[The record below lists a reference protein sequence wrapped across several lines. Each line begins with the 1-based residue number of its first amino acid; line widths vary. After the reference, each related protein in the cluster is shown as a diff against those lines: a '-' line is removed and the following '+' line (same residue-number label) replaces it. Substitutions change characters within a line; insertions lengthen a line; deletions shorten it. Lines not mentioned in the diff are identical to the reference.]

1 MANTVISLDKSSLDN
16 TISFVDNAYVADNG
30 LTKTEFR
37 PAGNKVFFENKG
49 FTIGWT
55 PSSMKY
61 VDESGMEDTIY
72 SVQDAPL
79 EIKGNKARFN
89 RSMPDVDDMFIVD
102 GDRLKHSIMVQG
114 WQRDPAFY
122 MFGNID
128 FVISGELAFDPSLSV
143 RAMGMNLIGPF
154 ETSESIEIRNG
165 GEVIFTLP
173 KIVAY
178 DSNIPDRAEV
188 FGRYRV
194 IANGNGTLTFD
205 IVMDNAWMAS
215 NDRVYP
221 VLIDPTVVVASA
233 YDTSGNGGR
242 KLVRLSNGWLVSAVY
257 NSASTR
263 IEFYKSTD
271 NGTTWSLLCFRGGVA
286 TTHSGFA
293 ISNKGNIVYL
303 ILAVGGNTWF
313 SNFDATTV
321 TTAQGIEFTVNIS
334 VDIQTSNGSGVSL
347 AINSTGT
354 ELHATWSSKNATYP
368 NSFNIRYAKGTI
380 DAQGVVTWGSVN
392 QVTTSNTA
400 GQDNTNP
407 SIVVRSNG
415 YPSIV
420 SQYANGT
427 SVYIIQTSN
436 YNGSSW
442 TSLNIY
448 NGSTYSQS
456 NPCAVVKKYGSN
468 IGRIFVGWHGLD
480 STDTTKQNVRIAY
493 SDDGGTW
500 TVIGKITTG
509 NTVDRKNVSFAENTT
524 GDIYAFYEDNG
535 NIVYQKCTNGTT
547 TFSGLTSIA
556 TGTNVSVMEYEIA
569 DMIGFI
575 WMDASAVKFDLISFN
590 MAPTAPTGLTRSNF
604 DATQAG
610 DFTWTFSDPDSG
622 DSQSAYQLQI
632 IRVSDSVTVVDTGK
646 VASTTS
652 SHTLAA
658 STLANNIQY
667 QWKVATWDQS
677 DVMGPY
683 SSLATFYTSAKPSAT
698 ITNPATDGATVPTSS
713 LTIEWSFSDPE
724 SEGQLAYQVKL
735 TDNADVV
742 LWDSGKIT
750 DASARNR
757 TIEYTLANS
766 TNYKAKLTVWD
777 AKDIAS
783 TEVIRTFTVSFTPP
797 YAPVVTPTADSA
809 NGRITAAISNPAWK
823 TTHTTPVFT
832 GTGTGTMTDPT
843 TTDGVTESGNWEAI
857 CTATA
862 ANGGTFD
869 VKVSGISVGTATVGT
884 PFTYNGVTFI
894 INDGATDFAL
904 NDTFTFT
911 TTAIKVQTNDLY
923 RRKQGDTVWT
933 RIKTG
938 ITVNGSYD
946 DYAVASGVT
955 YEYMVRAFGD
965 NGTTAD
971 SAGSAGASITLTG
984 VWLYV
989 MDDPANTIHHFPF
1002 DGGGRNTDW
1011 QAEAS
1016 FMQFAGRTRPIVE
1029 FGESEEGKFSAQ
1041 LQMLSGSQDYSKL
1054 DTLVKRKETVCWR
1067 DGRGR
1072 RAFGVITALPIQD
1085 ETFGYTTTVSL
1096 TEISYSEAV

>member
-1 MANTVISLDKSSLDN
+1 MSTVIQLNKSSLDN
-16 TISFVDNAYVADNG
+16 TISFVDNAYIADNG

-37 PAGNKVFFENKG
+37 PVGNKVFFENKG

-143 RAMGMNLIGPF
+143 HAMGMNLIGPF
-154 ETSESIEIRNG
+154 ETSESIEIRNSE
-165 GEVIFTLP
+165 EVIFTLP

-178 DSNIPDRAEV
+178 DSNIPDRAEA
-188 FGRYRV
+188 FGKYRV
-194 IANGNGTLTFD
+194 TANGNGTLTFD

-221 VLIDPTVVVASA
+221 ILIDPTVVVNAA
-233 YDTSGNGGR
+233 YDTSSNGGR
-242 KLVRLSNGWLVSAVY
+242 KLVMLISGNQYAIVRNG
-257 NSASTR
+257 TTDFR
-263 IEFYKSTD
+263 IYKSTD
-271 NGTTWSLLCFRGGVA
+271 NGTTWTLLV
-286 TTHSGFA
+286 
-293 ISNKGNIVYL
+293 
-303 ILAVGGNTWF
+303 
-313 SNFDATTV
+313 TV
-321 TTAQGIEFTVNIS
+321 TEAVNDVAMATDGTFLLVINS
-334 VDIQTSNGSGVSL
+334 FSTSGVKFRKYDESGVLQGSVINVDSVQTAMGNCSL
-347 AINSTGT
+347 TINTAGT
-354 ELHATWSSKNATYP
+354 KQHAVWSSKNPTYP
-368 NSFNIRYAKGTI
+368 NSFNIRYAEGTI
-380 DAQGVVTWGSVN
+380 DAQGIVTWGSVAQITAAN
-392 QVTTSNTA
+392 TT
-400 GQDNTNP
+400 GDNVQNP
-407 SIVVRSNG
+407 CIVVKADGNPIIFG
-415 YPSIV
+415 E
-420 SQYANGT
+420 NKT
-427 SVYIIQTSN
+427 STNYYIQSWRW
-436 YNGSSW
+436 NGSSW
-442 TSLNIY
+442 SFANIY
-448 NGSTYSQS
+448 SGTSYAQS

-509 NTVDRKNVSFAENTT
+509 NTVDRKNVSLSENDV

-535 NIVYQKCTNGTT
+535 NIVYQKCANGTT
-547 TFSGLTSIA
+547 TFGGLTSIA
-556 TGTNVSVMEYEIA
+556 AGTNVSAMEYEVASI
-569 DMIGFI
+569 IGFI
-575 WMDASAVKFDLISFN
+575 WKDASSVQFDKLSFN
-590 MAPTAPTGLTRSNF
+590 VAPTAPTGLTRSNF
-604 DATQAG
+604 DATQAV
-610 DFTWTFSDPDSG
+610 DFTWTFSDPNSG

-658 STLANNIQY
+658 STLTNNIQY

-683 SSLATFYTSAKPSAT
+683 SSLATFYTSGKPSAT
-698 ITNPATDGATVPTSS
+698 ITNPATDGATASTSS
-713 LTIEWSFSDPE
+713 LTVEWSFSDPE
-724 SEGQLAYQVKL
+724 SEGQSAYQIKL

-742 LWDSGKIT
+742 LWDSGKVT
-750 DASARNR
+750 DASVRNR
-757 TIEYTLANS
+757 TIGYTLVNS

-797 YAPVVTPTADSA
+797 YTPTVTATADSA
-809 NGRITAAISNPAWK
+809 NGRISVAINNPAWK
-823 TTHTTPVFT
+823 TTPTTPVFT

-869 VKVSGISVGTATVGT
+869 VKVSGVSVGTATVGI
-884 PFTYNGVTFI
+884 PFAYNGVTFT

-923 RRKQGDTVWT
+923 RRKQGDAVWT

-984 VWLYV
+984 VWLYA

-1016 FMQFAGRTRPIVE
+1016 FMQFAGRTHPIVE